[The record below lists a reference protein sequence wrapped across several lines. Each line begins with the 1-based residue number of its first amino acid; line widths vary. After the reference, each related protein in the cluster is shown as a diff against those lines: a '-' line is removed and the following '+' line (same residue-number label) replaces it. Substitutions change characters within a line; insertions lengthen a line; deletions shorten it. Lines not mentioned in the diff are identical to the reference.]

1 VLQPIAP
8 SPYPGPALADEAE
21 GVGEPG
27 RAGPPVLVGCDE
39 LVSAVAEGEE
49 VEPEILAAGVDEPE
63 LGHAGLGVE
72 KGEALGIP
80 LLGRVAQ
87 DLYDQV
93 RSPLDAVEAVWTPSR
108 KEPHPFLFQ
117 GIQQDDG
124 QVGLDGEFGL
134 GGDDPGASAEDIAEI
149 LLLPKPACPYRRKLN
164 ARKNSSATSEG
175 LPTSAPAPSSG
186 SQSAGR

>member
-1 VLQPIAP
+1 MAHFRHGRENTALPGETGVASHRDGNSGFPVLQPIAP

-108 KEPHPFLFQ
+108 KEPHP
-117 GIQQDDG
+117 
-124 QVGLDGEFGL
+124 
-134 GGDDPGASAEDIAEI
+134 
-149 LLLPKPACPYRRKLN
+149 
-164 ARKNSSATSEG
+164 
-175 LPTSAPAPSSG
+175 
-186 SQSAGR
+186 